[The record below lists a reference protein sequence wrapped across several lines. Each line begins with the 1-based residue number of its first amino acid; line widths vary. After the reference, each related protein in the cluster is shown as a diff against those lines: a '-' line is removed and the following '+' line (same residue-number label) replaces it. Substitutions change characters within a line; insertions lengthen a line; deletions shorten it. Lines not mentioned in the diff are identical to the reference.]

1 MSQPAIEQA
10 FDTFATAQDSQQR
23 YQALSDLMTLKAVPK
38 QADDPRFGQGLM
50 NWQALLGNESA
61 TDADRLLAI
70 AELIRA
76 GQTIKKLQ
84 PKLGKMIAPAFAKPL
99 PPASLLKEATD
110 RLNLARACSLMPA
123 DWMPAY
129 LAQSV
134 AEEETGEKPRAEAM
148 NILMDRVG
156 SVADLLSLLADAF
169 ANLRI
174 QTESPADS
182 IGRRLTRTLAVMRP
196 VLIASFIEVGE
207 ATGARLEA
215 LLRTALRS
223 TGRPQEER
231 VRLEL
236 TREVALTIHDLVRTH
251 FSISTE
257 SETFSALKYCRGFFT
272 GISWPSEVRE
282 PMAFLVQ
289 DVSEALIM
297 LGRQDVPNQGM
308 LDQLEVVCG
317 NKDRA
322 RGVSTELAAK
332 HTELPERI
340 RDWLKRGR
348 LAQTISASDTLED
361 SLLRATEPYIGLALI
376 EARRLKDQEDTA
388 TRIVSTLEI
397 FDPTLAP
404 GAQGYVAQTTATIAA
419 VEEVAKR
426 REIDLLGALGE
437 EIEFTPKYFEPI
449 GPISGR
455 RATVRRPAI
464 VRRSVAGAP
473 SEVILKGLVE

>member
-182 IGRRLTRTLAVMRP
+182 IGRRDRK
-196 VLIASFIEVGE
+196 S
-207 ATGARLEA
+207 
-215 LLRTALRS
+215 
-223 TGRPQEER
+223 
-231 VRLEL
+231 
-236 TREVALTIHDLVRTH
+236 
-251 FSISTE
+251 
-257 SETFSALKYCRGFFT
+257 
-272 GISWPSEVRE
+272 
-282 PMAFLVQ
+282 
-289 DVSEALIM
+289 
-297 LGRQDVPNQGM
+297 
-308 LDQLEVVCG
+308 VV
-317 NKDRA
+317 
-322 RGVSTELAAK
+322 
-332 HTELPERI
+332 
-340 RDWLKRGR
+340 
-348 LAQTISASDTLED
+348 
-361 SLLRATEPYIGLALI
+361 
-376 EARRLKDQEDTA
+376 
-388 TRIVSTLEI
+388 
-397 FDPTLAP
+397 
-404 GAQGYVAQTTATIAA
+404 
-419 VEEVAKR
+419 
-426 REIDLLGALGE
+426 
-437 EIEFTPKYFEPI
+437 
-449 GPISGR
+449 
-455 RATVRRPAI
+455 
-464 VRRSVAGAP
+464 
-473 SEVILKGLVE
+473 